1 MKIYHLI
8 SMDTIRTLPLYPPTV
23 CVFFSLRNGEE
34 RGEMDVFAGY
44 VFFLHLFNQELPDF
58 GMPILLTI
66 NIEQKNII
74 RSNTNYQL
82 LENLTEIV
90 DLSNVLTFAEE

>member
-1 MKIYHLI
+1 
-8 SMDTIRTLPLYPPTV
+8 MDPPPPSANSLCFLPP
-23 CVFFSLRNGEE
+23 FI
-34 RGEMDVFAGY
+34 
-44 VFFLHLFNQELPDF
+44 NQELPDF

-74 RSNTNYQL
+74 WSNTNYQL